1 MFSPFEAEQRPGTLG
16 GASGIKSLLK
26 ANLVA
31 QAFNPSH
38 WKAEA
43 GGSLELEVGL
53 KMSSRTVRAT

>member
-1 MFSPFEAEQRPGTLG
+1 MFSPFEAERRPGTLG

-26 ANLVA
+26 TNLA

-53 KMSSRTVRAT
+53 KMSSRTARAT